1 MAVLGGL
8 AISASNGASS
18 TNFDYDVYIKVD
30 DTWELLEHYANVD
43 VSFTTADNSTDS
55 SQKDLV
61 LDEAPTYEN
70 TGSSDVVITD
80 VCIGAVQSSGDLTSN
95 LNNDEAGEADNLVFK
110 IGAVEDSPKTVVPAE
125 IVQFTE
131 LRKIFET

>member
-8 AISASNGASS
+8 ALAASQGAAD
-18 TNFDYDVYIKVD
+18 TNFDYEVYIKVD
-30 DTWELLEHYANVD
+30 GTWEPLAVYGTSSA
-43 VSFTTADNSTDS
+43 SFTTADNSTDS